1 MTDSKCPCGANKT
14 RSDCC
19 ELYISGKESPSTP
32 EALMRSRYTAYTQ
45 ANIDY
50 IQKTMR
56 GPAAVSFDADEARR
70 WAEQAEWIDLTVIDS
85 SVNQAKGMV
94 EFIARYRINQQV
106 QEIHERSE
114 FQRVDH
120 SWYYVSGC
128 QVWRT

>member
-1 MTDSKCPCGANKT
+1 
-14 RSDCC
+14 
-19 ELYISGKESPSTP
+19 
-32 EALMRSRYTAYTQ
+32 MRSRYTAYTQ

-56 GPAAVSFDADEARR
+56 GPAAVGFNADEAQQ
-70 WAEQAEWIDLTVIDS
+70 WAKQAEWIDLTVIDS

-94 EFIARYRINQQV
+94 EFIARYRINQQI
-106 QEIHERSE
+106 QEIHERSK

-128 QVWRT
+128 RVWRI